1 MLISWGNI
9 AQISFYWWI
18 SVKSSL
24 PTIFPSYIKRTG
36 LDFTAAKVVQVAQRV
51 LVTTAI
57 AIECYVTNYEADH
70 KLYF

>member
-1 MLISWGNI
+1 M
-9 AQISFYWWI
+9 
-18 SVKSSL
+18 KSSL

-57 AIECYVTNYEADH
+57 DTRESYQTLHFVKRMLCD
-70 KLYF
+70 KL